1 MKNKNFI
8 DDKIVQF
15 VEDNNWLKYCFYAG
29 VTVIGIWVI
38 GKASKLLS
46 DAVVN
51 FKSLHNAIKH

>member
-1 MKNKNFI
+1 MKTKNFEQ
-8 DDKIVQF
+8 DKIIEF
-15 VEDNNWLKYCFYAG
+15 IDENNWIKYCFYAG
-29 VTVIGIWVI
+29 GAVIGIWLL